1 MRLEI
6 RKMGINGEGIG
17 YDHGKPVFI
26 KGALMHEIVDV
37 QIEKE
42 FERYK
47 IGKLL
52 KIIKKSN
59 ERIKPLCPYQ
69 AKCGACSLMHTN
81 YQNQLRYKKHVL
93 KQALKKYA
101 DIEMPIN
108 IIPSENPFYYRN
120 KLKLP
125 FNMNNDGIIVT
136 GMYEVDTNHFKTI
149 GNCIIHEEIL
159 EKVRKEILSI
169 MNKYQLKAYDE
180 KTKEGYRTLIMRTF
194 NGKISLVFVV
204 GDNTDINIML
214 SDLSKIGEIS
224 SIYYTINTNKKY
236 INAMENELVH
246 IYGKKVL
253 NAKIAGLKL
262 VFTPKSF
269 YQLNTKQSEVLY
281 NEVISYLDESDEE
294 VLEAYCGVGV
304 MSLLAS
310 KKVKHV
316 TGVEIIPDA
325 LDNASK
331 NAFYNKITNVDF
343 IVGDS
348 GTIMEENFKDKKLDC
363 LIVDPPRTGLDE
375 KMLASIIKSEVK
387 KIIYVSCNPSTLAK
401 NINDLK
407 DYYKV
412 SSIKAIDI
420 FSQTEHVETIALL
433 FKLKTDKHIDCDEC

>member
-1 MRLEI
+1 
-6 RKMGINGEGIG
+6 
-17 YDHGKPVFI
+17 
-26 KGALMHEIVDV
+26 
-37 QIEKE
+37 
-42 FERYK
+42 
-47 IGKLL
+47 
-52 KIIKKSN
+52 
-59 ERIKPLCPYQ
+59 
-69 AKCGACSLMHTN
+69 
-81 YQNQLRYKKHVL
+81 
-93 KQALKKYA
+93 
-101 DIEMPIN
+101 
-108 IIPSENPFYYRN
+108 
-120 KLKLP
+120 
-125 FNMNNDGIIVT
+125 
-136 GMYEVDTNHFKTI
+136 
-149 GNCIIHEEIL
+149 
-159 EKVRKEILSI
+159 
-169 MNKYQLKAYDE
+169 
-180 KTKEGYRTLIMRTF
+180 
-194 NGKISLVFVV
+194 
-204 GDNTDINIML
+204 
-214 SDLSKIGEIS
+214 
-224 SIYYTINTNKKY
+224 
-236 INAMENELVH
+236 MENELVH

-325 LDNASK
+325 IDNASK

-343 IVGDS
+343 IVDDS